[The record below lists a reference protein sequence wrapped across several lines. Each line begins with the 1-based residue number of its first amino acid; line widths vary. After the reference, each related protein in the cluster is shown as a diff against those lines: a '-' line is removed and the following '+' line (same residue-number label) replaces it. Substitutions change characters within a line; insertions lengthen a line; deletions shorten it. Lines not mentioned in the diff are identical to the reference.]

1 MSDYSFYSTVGDMD
15 EAFRSIKLI
24 KSQAVW
30 ENMARMCVKSRR
42 LDVAA
47 VCLGNMRHVRGA
59 RALREARNEPEVYF
73 KIYLCVLSYIV
84 CKYVYSSYSI
94 QNAMVYVIF
103 SRI

>member
-59 RALREARNEPEVYF
+59 RALREARNEPEVNFNYSYVC
-73 KIYLCVLSYIV
+73 YLYRMYRGV
-84 CKYVYSSYSI
+84 CLLAVPI
-94 QNAMVYVIF
+94 
-103 SRI
+103 

>member
-59 RALREARNEPEVYF
+59 RALREARNEPEVISQNTNAYYN
-73 KIYLCVLSYIV
+73 ILSV
-84 CKYVYSSYSI
+84 NKS
-94 QNAMVYVIF
+94 M
-103 SRI
+103 